1 MSALQRR
8 KGAQG
13 ERDLV
18 NFFKGKGL
26 PAKRISMMESG
37 NIDKGDIEIV
47 GKYKV
52 EVKVGGQ
59 VPIWMYKARKAGED
73 LLAFKKDRKQWMIAM
88 DLDFFIE
95 NLRFA

>member
-1 MSALQRR
+1 MVNLFR
-8 KGAQG
+8 
-13 ERDLV
+13 ER
-18 NFFKGKGL
+18 GL

-47 GKYKV
+47 DKYKV

-73 LLAFKKDRKQWMIAM
+73 LLVFKRDRKQWMVTM

-95 NLRFA
+95 NFSFKFA